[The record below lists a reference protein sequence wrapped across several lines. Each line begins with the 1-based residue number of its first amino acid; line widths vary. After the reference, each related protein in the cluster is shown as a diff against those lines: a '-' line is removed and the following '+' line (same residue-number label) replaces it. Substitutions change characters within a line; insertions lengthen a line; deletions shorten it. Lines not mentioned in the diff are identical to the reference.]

1 MTRASKRECAPSALT
16 GIKPSLATT
25 SADNRS
31 NASVK
36 PAPNKTFLTALSS
49 GPLGYLGCPMRFKCQ
64 QVNSANDSTR
74 ESEKSRL
81 LISPAR
87 APINNIHYSS
97 CPDRP
102 HFGLCAF
109 YGRWNCSRESLSHD
123 HCARHLL
130 MAIATEHV
138 A

>member
-1 MTRASKRECAPSALT
+1 MILASRLECEPSALT

-49 GPLGYLGCPMRFKCQ
+49 APLGYLRVSNALRCQ

-74 ESEKSRL
+74 ESEKPRL
-81 LISPAR
+81 LVSPAR
-87 APINNIHYSS
+87 ASINSVRRFLAQTDPTS
-97 CPDRP
+97 AP
-102 HFGLCAF
+102 AF
-109 YGRWNCSRESLSHD
+109 LMDADSL
-123 HCARHLL
+123 RRF
-130 MAIATEHV
+130 TQ
-138 A
+138 